1 MVGYALISGSC
12 LACGGSTAVTIATVA
27 WYGVANCAVC
37 TGTST
42 KSSYVASSTT
52 AGTPSISI
60 VTCTQCAATYALI
73 PIVTLT
79 AGKANGIATPFC
91 YLSGATTITSPY
103 ATAPSTTAD
112 GNDASLVITGPTA
125 MTVPSGCFAGLTAT
139 TTSTTATVTLALN
152 GCINVA
158 SGSYCSIATLTAPT
172 CSTSAPTTP
181 APGTG
186 CIGGYYTASVF
197 TCTACTANTY
207 TLISG
212 ACVVNMAGCT
222 VMATATWCATWATSG
237 FALPNSTLTTQYG
250 FLNSGQ
256 YLLSNGTAVTG
267 AGGVSNCLIYNATGV
282 CVWCNPGYVSA
293 TTNCTACTQAGCASC
308 TASACTVCS
317 ATYTLSTTAGTC
329 SKSNCTNVTANG
341 SCSYSKNMIAT
352 GLAFVSMIFYYIF

>member
-1 MVGYALISGSC
+1 
-12 LACGGSTAVTIATVA
+12 
-27 WYGVANCAVC
+27 
-37 TGTST
+37 
-42 KSSYVASSTT
+42 
-52 AGTPSISI
+52 
-60 VTCTQCAATYALI
+60 
-73 PIVTLT
+73 
-79 AGKANGIATPFC
+79 
-91 YLSGATTITSPY
+91 
-103 ATAPSTTAD
+103 
-112 GNDASLVITGPTA
+112 
-125 MTVPSGCFAGLTAT
+125 
-139 TTSTTATVTLALN
+139 
-152 GCINVA
+152 
-158 SGSYCSIATLTAPT
+158 
-172 CSTSAPTTP
+172 
-181 APGTG
+181 
-186 CIGGYYTASVF
+186 
-197 TCTACTANTY
+197 
-207 TLISG
+207 
-212 ACVVNMAGCT
+212 
-222 VMATATWCATWATSG
+222 MATATWCATWATSG